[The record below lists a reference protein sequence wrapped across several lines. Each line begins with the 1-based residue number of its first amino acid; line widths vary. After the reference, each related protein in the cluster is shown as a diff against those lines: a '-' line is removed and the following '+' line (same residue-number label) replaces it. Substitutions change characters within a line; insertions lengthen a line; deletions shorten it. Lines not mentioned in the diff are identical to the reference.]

1 MRSHPK
7 KKMSTQA
14 RCGSS
19 GGLLIYRINNC
30 CRVPSDGVE
39 AGLKLDTQEVV
50 TGGSKVR
57 FHHHNILLPDTADT
71 VDQGVKKR
79 AGKGHDGTDT
89 AEAVEDI
96 TPSKSV
102 GTKDPIKW
110 FGVLSPPA
118 LKQSQVGI
126 AEILYLQVDCVF
138 KVFCSGE
145 LQDRHRAERGLRQHP
160 ERDGRGDEQ
169 GQVRQEDAAQD
180 PGQRGHASYRKSG
193 LELSG

>member
-1 MRSHPK
+1 M
-7 KKMSTQA
+7 
-14 RCGSS
+14 
-19 GGLLIYRINNC
+19 
-30 CRVPSDGVE
+30 
-39 AGLKLDTQEVV
+39 

-57 FHHHNILLPDTADT
+57 FHHHNILLPDTSDAAN
-71 VDQGVKKR
+71 QGVKKR
-79 AGKGHDGTDT
+79 AGKGRDGTDT

-118 LKQSQVGI
+118 LKQSQVEV
-126 AEILYLQVDCVF
+126 AVILYLQVDSVF

-180 PGQRGHASYRKSG
+180 PGQRGHASYRNSG

>member
-1 MRSHPK
+1 M
-7 KKMSTQA
+7 
-14 RCGSS
+14 
-19 GGLLIYRINNC
+19 
-30 CRVPSDGVE
+30 E
-39 AGLKLDTQEVV
+39 AGLQLDTQEVV

-79 AGKGHDGTDT
+79 AGKGHDGIDET

-126 AEILYLQVDCVF
+126 AEILYLQVDSLKYFVQASF
-138 KVFCSGE
+138 KT
-145 LQDRHRAERGLRQHP
+145 AT
-160 ERDGRGDEQ
+160 
-169 GQVRQEDAAQD
+169 
-180 PGQRGHASYRKSG
+180 
-193 LELSG
+193 ELSVDCANIQSEMAGVMNRVKFVRRMLHKTQAQASVDTQAIENLDSSFRDSVKI

>member
-1 MRSHPK
+1 M
-7 KKMSTQA
+7 
-14 RCGSS
+14 
-19 GGLLIYRINNC
+19 
-30 CRVPSDGVE
+30 E

-71 VDQGVKKR
+71 ADQGVKKR

-126 AEILYLQVDCVF
+126 AEIQYLQVNSLKYFVQASF
-138 KVFCSGE
+138 KT
-145 LQDRHRAERGLRQHP
+145 AT
-160 ERDGRGDEQ
+160 
-169 GQVRQEDAAQD
+169 
-180 PGQRGHASYRKSG
+180 
-193 LELSG
+193 ELSVDCANIQSEMAGVMNRVKFVRRMLHKSKASADTQAIETLDSSFRDSVKI